1 LIIDYTPPP
10 FWRLFTQRIRIVPTT
25 FDNIPRRIHMDDR
38 LSPRSQRLF
47 SSILYRALISVMQR
61 DNYNGNLHH
70 IRFQFLVRLYRPRLL
85 QPFYRIT
92 SFCDSLRFVPF
103 DILHGIFNIDGIES
117 LFHGLT
123 AFINHA
129 RKQMTIAHRQ
139 QLAPLHQDHFCTSTT
154 QTFRLH
160 RGTTQY
166 IETTSDRHLTQQ

>member
-1 LIIDYTPPP
+1 
-10 FWRLFTQRIRIVPTT
+10 
-25 FDNIPRRIHMDDR
+25 MDDR

-85 QPFYRIT
+85 QPFYRIISFAIRCDLSLST
-92 SFCDSLRFVPF
+92 SF
-103 DILHGIFNIDGIES
+103 HGIFNIDGIES

-123 AFINHA
+123 AFTNNA